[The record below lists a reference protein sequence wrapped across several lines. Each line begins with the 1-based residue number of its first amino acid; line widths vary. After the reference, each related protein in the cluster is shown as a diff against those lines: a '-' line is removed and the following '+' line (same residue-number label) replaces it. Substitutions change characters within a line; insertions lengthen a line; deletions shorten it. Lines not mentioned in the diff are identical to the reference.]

1 MRIGLKNDSHRAQNG
16 ELGPNP
22 TQGTGSLSGSVP
34 ALIADNKEKGMNILI
49 VGATRGIGR
58 QLLERALAAGHAVT
72 ALVRN
77 PQRFTAQHE
86 RLRVVKGDILDPASV
101 DVAMAGQDAAC
112 CTIGVKAPWIRVTL
126 FSEGT
131 RNLLQAM
138 KKAGVRRLLCVTGI
152 GAGDS
157 RGHGGFLYDR
167 IFYPLLLWPIYADKD
182 RQESLIRASD
192 VDWTIVRPGFLTNG
206 PLTGKYRVLTDM
218 TGVTAGWI
226 SRGDVADFML
236 KDLESNRY
244 LRQTPLLT
252 S

>member
-1 MRIGLKNDSHRAQNG
+1 
-16 ELGPNP
+16 
-22 TQGTGSLSGSVP
+22 
-34 ALIADNKEKGMNILI
+34 MNILI

-58 QLLERALAAGHAVT
+58 QLLEQALSSGHTVT

-77 PQRFTAQHE
+77 PQRLATHHQA
-86 RLRVVKGDILDPASV
+86 LRVVKGDILDPESV
-101 DVAMAGQDAAC
+101 AFAMAGQDAVC
-112 CTIGVKAPWIRVTL
+112 CTIGVKAPWIQITV

-138 KKAGVRRLLCVTGI
+138 KKTGARRLICVTGI

-157 RGHGGFLYDR
+157 KGHGGFLYDR

-206 PLTGKYRVLTDM
+206 PLTRNYRAVTNLA
-218 TGVTAGWI
+218 GVTAGQI
-226 SRGDVADFML
+226 SRADVAHFML
-236 KDLESNRY
+236 NELKTNQHLK
-244 LRQTPLLT
+244 QTPLLT